1 MAEQPVWQ
9 GSFVVELSSRVQQ
22 KLFAQVELVQYK
34 AGATIFREGDHSQ
47 YLFIIKAGQV
57 VLEVNM
63 LPKGRRAF
71 LTVGPGEVFSWSAL
85 VEPRIENAS
94 ARASVDSEVLR
105 IEGAAL
111 MKLCKQDCPLGFEV
125 YRTLTKVISSRLTA
139 TRLQLLN
146 VFQVE

>member
-1 MAEQPVWQ
+1 VAEQPVWH
-9 GSFVVELSSRVQQ
+9 GSFVTELSSRVQE
-22 KLFAQVELVQYK
+22 KFFAPAELVQYK

-47 YLFIIKAGQV
+47 YLFIIKTGQV

-63 LPKGRRAF
+63 PPQGRRAF

-111 MKLCKQDCPLGFEV
+111 MKLCEQDWPLGFEV

-139 TRLQLLN
+139 TRLQFLN

>member
-1 MAEQPVWQ
+1 VAEQPVWH
-9 GSFVVELSSRVQQ
+9 GSFVAELSSRVQE
-22 KLFAQVELVQYK
+22 KFFAPAELVQYQ

-57 VLEVNM
+57 VLEVNIP
-63 LPKGRRAF
+63 PKGRRAI

-111 MKLCKQDCPLGFEV
+111 MQLCEQDCPLGFEV

-139 TRLQLLN
+139 TRLQFLN